1 MRLVDTDAIKLPK
14 GFFESVDNVPK
25 FYEWLNTLPT
35 IEPVQ
40 HGKWILVDGKYYCS
54 EHPEQQWIPCSE
66 RLPEA
71 NTRCLCTYE
80 NKEGTCVDFGL
91 YMKHGWFVSGVTAWM
106 PLPES
111 YKEEA
116 DDPER

>member
-40 HGKWILVDGKYYCS
+40 HMSLPS
-54 EHPEQQWIPCSE
+54 AHPEQQWIPCSE

-80 NKEGTCVDFGL
+80 NKEGTCIDFGL
-91 YMKHGWFVSGVTAWM
+91 YSMKQGWFVSGVTAWM
-106 PLPES
+106 PLPEP

-116 DDPER
+116 DDKKG